1 MANNLSASF
10 EEIWAKEQQTVF
22 YKMNRAMRGADMS
35 FNALMRKGDTL
46 NRPYRSSAWG
56 TVAPYTRGT
65 AITITDLTDTQQ
77 SLTVNAEFA
86 NGFYIDD
93 FDQIQDNYDIA
104 ANYGKDFGEVLSNQI
119 DADFLAEAANAT
131 STLDDSNFGGTAGN
145 GITLTASNVSSI
157 FGAARRLILKQNV
170 PAQEMKAFI
179 SPEFEEIMVQANA
192 GRDTARGDQ
201 ATEDG
206 FIGKYYGFDCY
217 NTNQL
222 AGSAVLSLATTPTN
236 GDTVT
241 INVGGTA
248 IVFTFVTTIGTTAG
262 NVLIGGSADAARLN
276 LATLINAPG
285 TTTANGVAL
294 STMNSNILTANATAT
309 DSAGADTMTLTV
321 KGTGVLVVSE
331 TLTAAADVWTTAK
344 QVQQNLFMAGRAPT
358 MVMQRTPSVQIKE
371 VPDKLGKNALNGVL
385 YGYKTFNDNA
395 KRMVNVKIA
404 SSTFAASV
412 PNN

>member
-22 YKMNRAMRGADMS
+22 YKINRAMRGADMS
-35 FNALMRKGDTL
+35 FNSMMRKGDTL
-46 NRPYRSSAWG
+46 NRPYRSTAWG

-65 AITITDLTDTQQ
+65 AITISDVTDTQQ

-93 FDQIQDNYDIA
+93 FDQIQDKYDIA
-104 ANYGKDFGEVLSNQI
+104 ADYGKDFAEVLSNQV
-119 DADFLAEAANAT
+119 DADFLGESANAT
-131 STLDDSNFGGTAGN
+131 STLDNASFGGSAGE
-145 GITLTASNVSSI
+145 GITLTASNVSTI

-170 PAQEMKAFI
+170 PAQDMKAFI
-179 SPEFEEIMVQANA
+179 SPEFEEIMVQANS
-192 GRDTARGDQ
+192 GRDTQRGDQ

-217 NTNQL
+217 TTNQL
-222 AGSAVLSLATTPTN
+222 AGSAVLSLATQPTN

-248 IVFTFVTTIGTTAG
+248 ITFTFVTVIGATAG
-262 NVLIGGSADAARLN
+262 NVLIGADVDASRVNLTAA
-276 LATLINAPG
+276 INNPG
-285 TTTANGVAL
+285 TTSATQVAL
-294 STMNSNILTANATAT
+294 STINQNILTANASAT
-309 DSAGADTMTLTV
+309 DSPGGDTMTLVV

-331 TLTAAADVWTTAK
+331 TLTDATDTWTTAL
-344 QVQQNLFMAGRAPT
+344 QVQNNLFMAGRAPT
-358 MVMQRTPSVQIKE
+358 MVMQRTPSVQIKD

-404 SSTFAASV
+404 SSTYAASV